1 MADRRKKIG
10 KGEIQ
15 KLDYLENEKRFID
28 EIKSIFYNF
37 FRTIFWWKI
46 THMWRRWGTH
56 QNFWHSLMNLKN
68 KYLSKKL
75 KNCWSGPTKNQ
86 NSFNIYNFSFFLKK
100 KKKKRKTPG
109 DIILYLRTK
118 NLDDMIYS
126 SWDIE
131 RGRLTLV
138 IFSNVLEISSFYTC
152 TKNHNHMMYGSW
164 DTKWSRHNFLSFWG
178 KFCPLTPIM
187 VPKIKTLKKW
197 KKCLEILSFYTCVP

>member
-68 KYLSKKL
+68 KYLSKSK
-75 KNCWSGPTKNQ
+75 KTVEVDQQKTKIVLT
-86 NSFNIYNFSFFLKK
+86 FTMLLFFFK

-126 SWDIE
+126 SWDKE
-131 RGRLTLV
+131 RDRLTLV

-152 TKNHNHMMYGSW
+152 
-164 DTKWSRHNFLSFWG
+164 
-178 KFCPLTPIM
+178 
-187 VPKIKTLKKW
+187 VPKTTIIWCTVP
-197 KKCLEILSFYTCVP
+197 EIQSEADIIFCHLGANFALLPL

>member
-1 MADRRKKIG
+1 MDQQRTKIV
-10 KGEIQ
+10 
-15 KLDYLENEKRFID
+15 LTFTMLL
-28 EIKSIFYNF
+28 F
-37 FRTIFWWKI
+37 FK
-46 THMWRRWGTH
+46 
-56 QNFWHSLMNLKN
+56 
-68 KYLSKKL
+68 
-75 KNCWSGPTKNQ
+75 
-86 NSFNIYNFSFFLKK
+86 KK